1 MKSRVYPRRSWVNK
15 YSEYKSSN
23 IDWIGQIPSHWEVVQ
38 PKYKLNRVTR
48 PYDESDEVITCFRD
62 GVVTLRK
69 NRREDGFTVSIKEHG
84 YQQILPG
91 DLVVHEMDGFEG
103 SIGISDSK
111 GKSTPVY
118 TVIEPDER
126 CNLKYI
132 SYLLHEMSKTGKIK
146 SLSRS
151 IRERT
156 TDFRW
161 NMWSVT
167 HFPFP
172 PKEEQDRISR
182 YLDKK
187 TQQIDSLI
195 EKIQKKI
202 ELLKEQ
208 RTSLIN
214 QFVTKGLDP
223 NVEMK
228 DSGVEWIGQ
237 IPKHWKMNRLC
248 NLGRFKK
255 GKNITKNDLVEV
267 GHPVILYSHLYTT
280 YQRTV
285 TEPKFFISSD
295 TESNSTKIYK
305 NTFLF
310 TSSGESLE
318 DIGKCL
324 LFLGIETSVGGDQVI
339 FELNNFENFDPV
351 FFSFTFNSEFCV
363 HQKSSNSRGEIVVHI
378 YEKQLRE
385 IRVPVPPLN
394 EQFEIR
400 EKLVDFE
407 NTSTKLVDKLETK
420 IKVLKEYRQSLIS
433 SVVTGKVRVSED
445 MI

>member
-1 MKSRVYPRRSWVNK
+1 MSNVNFLNLYDSDIPNGWKRSRYKYHISIENGYPFKSELFDRLDGFPLIRIRDISSGTVETFYQGEVLPEYVVYEDDLLIGMDGDFNCRWWKGPQSLLNQRCCRIREGVSFDRRFLFYILPLQLKVINDLTYFTTVK
-15 YSEYKSSN
+15 HLSSN
-23 IDWIGQIPSHWEVVQ
+23 DVLNDECWIP
-38 PKYKLNRVTR
+38 P
-48 PYDESDEVITCFRD
+48 
-62 GVVTLRK
+62 
-69 NRREDGFTVSIKEHG
+69 
-84 YQQILPG
+84 
-91 DLVVHEMDGFEG
+91 
-103 SIGISDSK
+103 
-111 GKSTPVY
+111 
-118 TVIEPDER
+118 
-126 CNLKYI
+126 
-132 SYLLHEMSKTGKIK
+132 LHEQK
-146 SLSRS
+146 L
-151 IRERT
+151 
-156 TDFRW
+156 
-161 NMWSVT
+161 
-167 HFPFP
+167 
-172 PKEEQDRISR
+172 ISR
-182 YLDKK
+182 YLDNK
-187 TQQIDSLI
+187 TNQIDSLI

-202 ELLKEQ
+202 DLLKEQ

-214 QFVTKGLDP
+214 QCVTKGLDP

-228 DSGVEWIGQ
+228 DSGVEWIGE

-285 TEPKFFISSD
+285 TDPKFFISID

-310 TSSGESLE
+310 TSSGESRE

-324 LFLGIETSVGGDQVI
+324 LFLGIKTSVGGDQVI
-339 FELNNFENFDPV
+339 FELNNFENFDPE

-394 EQFEIR
+394 EQIEIR